1 MNEPSPFRIVPM
13 IAACVLPGLGHVLGG
28 ERVRG
33 VCVGAG
39 VLGLF
44 FGGMLIGGID
54 AVDSRE
60 DRIWFLGQALV
71 GPVAFGVDYLHQ
83 NHFKVIDPTT
93 HQLRSAYPTEGRDP
107 KTGVAVPGG
116 TPPNVKSVGKMNELG
131 TLFATVAGMLNVIAV
146 IDAGFPVR
154 SRSGGGKP

>member
-1 MNEPSPFRIVPM
+1 M

-33 VCVGAG
+33 ACVGAG
-39 VLGLF
+39 ILGLF

-83 NHFKVIDPTT
+83 NHFKVIDPATR
-93 HQLRSAYPTEGRDP
+93 QLRSAYPTEGRDS
-107 KTGVAVPGG
+107 KTGLAIPGG